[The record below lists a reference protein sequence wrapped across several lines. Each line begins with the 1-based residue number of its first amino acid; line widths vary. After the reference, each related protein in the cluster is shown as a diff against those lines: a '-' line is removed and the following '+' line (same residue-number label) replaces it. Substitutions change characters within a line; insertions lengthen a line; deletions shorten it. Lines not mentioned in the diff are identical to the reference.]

1 MYRPPLLK
9 YIKITKNTKE
19 IPSNIMFC
27 NRFNCICVK
36 ELDFHNQKHV
46 HLYNECFKSS
56 NKDKSYH
63 KLWLTI

>member
-1 MYRPPLLK
+1 MYRLPLQK
-9 YIKITKNTKE
+9 YTKNIKLKK
-19 IPSNIMFC
+19 IPLNIMFC

-46 HLYNECFKSS
+46 NLYNECFKSS
-56 NKDKSYH
+56 GKDKSYH